1 MEEGT
6 CFTTADW
13 KMKFMAFQFR
23 EMQTEFF
30 GKRGIPWHGMM
41 IAYKEG
47 NDLRIEFQD
56 CIVRDSKE
64 DAQSVFQ
71 QMAVGWKAFLIRH
84 PEQNKTHVRTDGAS
98 CYSGVHFCKLLAF
111 CKDLCGM
118 TVLSHLIGEGGKN
131 KTTLD
136 GHFGTRGTML
146 RREVIQGVGKTDAVT
161 PEAVASLLAND
172 RCGGSY
178 AQLVTTNRTEFNLL
192 GVEDV
197 AGIGH
202 MAERV
207 YEYADEGAFSGVRF
221 RQQTA
226 LGLGRFVSAAE
237 LLGATVVGDVPL
249 AMEHEVVNQVSKL
262 LSVGFTDSQKSAAV
276 AAAAVKRAALEARKR
291 LARTPSPRARRLGA
305 SRRLR
310 SKCAAFQMAA
320 MNTAAAVFLASLRFS
335 STSG

>member
-1 MEEGT
+1 
-6 CFTTADW
+6 
-13 KMKFMAFQFR
+13 
-23 EMQTEFF
+23 
-30 GKRGIPWHGMM
+30 
-41 IAYKEG
+41 
-47 NDLRIEFQD
+47 
-56 CIVRDSKE
+56 
-64 DAQSVFQ
+64 
-71 QMAVGWKAFLIRH
+71 
-84 PEQNKTHVRTDGAS
+84 
-98 CYSGVHFCKLLAF
+98 
-111 CKDLCGM
+111 
-118 TVLSHLIGEGGKN
+118 
-131 KTTLD
+131 
-136 GHFGTRGTML
+136 ML
-146 RREVIQGVGKTDAVT
+146 RREVIKGVGKTDAVT

-276 AAAAVKRAALEARKR
+276 AAAAVKRAALEARKKASQNALAACSSAGRIKASSLEVCRFSDGGDEHCCRSFFSKLALLEHQR
-291 LARTPSPRARRLGA
+291 LNQCSSGRFRPTMISTTRAVSAGSPAAEGALVAKPKEVGTIRERVRAWCRARFWWQRRR
-305 SRRLR
+305 RRLPVR
-310 SKCAAFQMAA
+310 GS
-320 MNTAAAVFLASLRFS
+320 
-335 STSG
+335 